1 MPNLKN
7 NFLKVMSYNVLFNFE
22 KEGRD
27 PSFTVDLA
35 ATIREQSPDIFGTQ
49 ENTADLTI
57 CF

>member
-1 MPNLKN
+1 
-7 NFLKVMSYNVLFNFE
+7 MSYNVLFNFE